1 VCVFGLVVSVYDLK
15 KKNRFEK
22 ILLVI
27 IFKKISLK
35 NICLVKIKMRLIFRC
50 KIDKKKKNMSLLIK
64 SKLF

>member
-1 VCVFGLVVSVYDLK
+1 MCVFGLVVSVYDLK

-35 NICLVKIKMRLIFRC
+35 NICLIKIKVRLIFRC
-50 KIDKKKKNMSLLIK
+50 KID
-64 SKLF
+64 